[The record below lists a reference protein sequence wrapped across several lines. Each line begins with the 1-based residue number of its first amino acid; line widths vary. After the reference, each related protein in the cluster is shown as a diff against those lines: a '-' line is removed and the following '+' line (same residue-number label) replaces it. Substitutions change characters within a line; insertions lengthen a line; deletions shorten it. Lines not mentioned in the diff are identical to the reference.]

1 MTLLVNIWNDTAVL
15 GVTGPHF
22 SPLFSFRNDPNCWW
36 RDGFQVRQWEPG
48 TLLDLLKATS
58 VKALSTSSLQKL
70 LNLHWLRLTHRLL
83 KLEFNDSSASSL
95 KSMVLEGCVSCVYND
110 HIPDMSTHW
119 RSCEISSNNRFF
131 LMKNAFY
138 LAKSTSQ
145 SNGDLKGNI
154 ASVRRRDPIWW
165 QGLNNQ
171 RQVHQTL
178 QTASVSQCAWPFPLC
193 GGFSCITFWST
204 TWETSLWRRSREAFL
219 HSSAELKRN
228 IFKALDP
235 STQILKII

>member
-22 SPLFSFRNDPNCWW
+22 FPLFSFRNDPNCWW

-95 KSMVLEGCVSCVYND
+95 KSMVLEGCVSTTITYQTWAHTDGAVRLVQTTG
-110 HIPDMSTHW
+110 SSSW
-119 RSCEISSNNRFF
+119 R
-131 LMKNAFY
+131 M
-138 LAKSTSQ
+138 
-145 SNGDLKGNI
+145 
-154 ASVRRRDPIWW
+154 
-165 QGLNNQ
+165 
-171 RQVHQTL
+171 
-178 QTASVSQCAWPFPLC
+178 
-193 GGFSCITFWST
+193 
-204 TWETSLWRRSREAFL
+204 
-219 HSSAELKRN
+219 
-228 IFKALDP
+228 P
-235 STQILKII
+235 STWPSPLLNQMGI